1 MKRLESVDVLRGGV
15 MVVMALDHVRDF
27 FGSAGNPTDPATT
40 TAAMFFTRW
49 VTHICAPTFFLLMGA
64 GAFLAGRTKPAGE
77 LSRYLLWRGFGL
89 LALEIVVVRCL
100 GLQFN
105 VDYRTTMVNVLW
117 ALGWSMIALAGL
129 VHLPPLAVG
138 IIGVVTIV
146 AHNLFDG
153 VRASTFGMFAPLWT
167 VLHGQGVIVSS
178 PRFVVFAA
186 YPLIPWVG
194 VAAAGYALAGVF
206 TWPAPRRVAALWRL
220 GLGCA
225 GAFVVLR
232 ALNVYGDP
240 VPWAGQL
247 SATRTALSFLNT
259 TKYPPSLLFLLM
271 TLGPAL
277 CILAALDG
285 RTPAVLRPLLT
296 FGRVPLFYYLVH
308 LTVIHLLAVVVCYL
322 HYGDA
327 HWMFESPRLDQF
339 PFTRP
344 PGWGFSLPMVYLIWA
359 AVVAAMYPLCARVA
373 RQRAGLPPAEGR
385 PEGLRYERPALS
397 AR

>member
-1 MKRLESVDVLRGGV
+1 VKRLESIDVLRGGV

-40 TAAMFFTRW
+40 TVAMFFTRW

-64 GAFLAGRTKPAGE
+64 GAFLAGRTKPVGE
-77 LSRYLLWRGFGL
+77 LSRYLLLRGVWL
-89 LALEIVVVRCL
+89 IALEIVVVRCL

-105 VDYRTTMVNVLW
+105 VDYRTTMLTVLW

-129 VHLPPLAVG
+129 VHLPAVAVG
-138 IIGVVTIV
+138 MAGVATIV

-167 VLHGQGVIVSS
+167 VLHGPGVIVSS

-194 VAAAGYALAGVF
+194 VAAAGYALAAVF
-206 TWPAPRRVAALWRL
+206 TWPAPNRVAALWRV

-225 GAFVVLR
+225 AAFVALR
-232 ALNVYGDP
+232 ALNFYGDP
-240 VPWAGQL
+240 VPWAHQL

-277 CILAALDG
+277 CMLAAWDG
-285 RTPAVLRPLLT
+285 RTLAVLRPLLT
-296 FGRVPLFYYLVH
+296 FGRVPLFYFLVH
-308 LTVIHLLAVVVCYL
+308 LTLIHLLAVVVCYL

-359 AVVAAMYPLCARVA
+359 GVVAAMYPLCAAVDARRVETAKAAKAA
-373 RQRAGLPPAEGR
+373 RSLVG
-385 PEGLRYERPALS
+385 
-397 AR
+397 